1 MATFMSLFDY
11 LFVDSLPQLLL
22 LALIVFI
29 AGIVRGCIGFAFSA
43 LVVASTSLWLDV
55 KYTVIMVIF
64 MEVMASLFMLKNVKA
79 EIDYPLLKIITIGS
93 VIASFFGVWVLA
105 NIHPD
110 WHQVLMSVYLLFV
123 ALVSLFKFEFK
134 HAVTKPR
141 LYMTGIIAGFYNGMA
156 GLGGIFVASMLTSSR
171 YPVKNIRATMVVY
184 FFMIEVAF
192 FIGAYFNGLVTKEV
206 VISSFLLTIPMLIGI
221 FLGAKLFTAL
231 PEAILKQMVLYTLL
245 LLSIAGLVKTLL

>member
-1 MATFMSLFDY
+1 MSIFDY
-11 LFVDSLPQLLL
+11 LFIDNIGQLSL
-22 LALIVFI
+22 LALIVFV

-110 WHQVLMSVYLLFV
+110 WHQVLMSIYLLII
-123 ALVSLFKFEFK
+123 ALISLFKFEFK
-134 HAVTKPR
+134 KPATKFR
-141 LYMTGIIAGFYNGMA
+141 LYMTGLIAGFYNGMA
-156 GLGGIFVASMLTSSR
+156 GLGGIFVASMLSSSR
-171 YPVKNIRATMVVY
+171 YPIKNIRATMVVY

-192 FIGAYFNGLVTKEV
+192 FIGAYINGLVSKEV
-206 VISSFLLTIPMLIGI
+206 VITSFLLSIPMLLGI
-221 FLGAKLFTAL
+221 VVGAKMFTAL
-231 PEAILKQMVLYTLL
+231 PEAILKELVLFTLL
-245 LLSIAGLVKTLL
+245 VLSIAGLVKTLL

>member
-1 MATFMSLFDY
+1 MTLFDY
-11 LFVDSLPQLLL
+11 LFVDSFIQLAL

-64 MEVMASLFMLKNVKA
+64 MEVMASLFMLKNVKT
-79 EIDYPLLKIITIGS
+79 EIDFPLLKIITIGS
-93 VIASFFGVWVLA
+93 VIASFIGVWVLA
-105 NIHPD
+105 NVNPD
-110 WHQVLMSVYLLFV
+110 WHQLMMSIYLLII

-134 HAVTKPR
+134 KPATKFR
-141 LYMTGIIAGFYNGMA
+141 LYITGLIAGFYNGMA

-171 YPVKNIRATMVVY
+171 YPIKNIRATMVVY

-192 FIGAYFNGLVTKEV
+192 FIGAYLNGLVNKEV
-206 VISSFLLTIPMLIGI
+206 VITSLLLSVPMLIGI
-221 FLGAKLFTAL
+221 FLGAKMFTAL
-231 PEAILKQMVLYTLL
+231 PESVLKQIVLFTLL
-245 LLSIAGLVKTLL
+245 LLSIAGLVKILL

>member
-1 MATFMSLFDY
+1 MMSFFDY
-11 LFVDSLPQLLL
+11 LFVDSVSQLLW
-22 LALIVFI
+22 LALIVFV

-64 MEVMASLFMLKNVKA
+64 MEVVASLFMLKNVKA

-93 VIASFFGVWVLA
+93 VIASFFGVWILA

-110 WHQVLMSVYLLFV
+110 LHQVLISVYLLVV

-134 HAVTKPR
+134 KPATKVR
-141 LYMTGIIAGFYNGMA
+141 LYMTGLIAGFYNGLA

-171 YPVKNIRATMVVY
+171 YPIKNIRATMVVY

-192 FIGAYFNGLVTKEV
+192 FIGAYINNLVTKEV
-206 VISSFLLTIPMLIGI
+206 VITSFLLCIPMLVGI
-221 FLGAKLFTAL
+221 FFGARLFTSL
-231 PEAILKQMVLYTLL
+231 PEKTLKQMVLITLL
-245 LLSIAGLVKTLL
+245 LLSVAGLIKSFL